1 MKLSIKN
8 RIGILVTC
16 SFLITTFII
25 VIISSVS
32 VRKIVDRRI
41 VTEFEIRLDVIK
53 GQISQSF
60 ETLNKTG
67 LEELYRAQS
76 QEEILEL
83 LKNNFNNNI
92 SAYYPF
98 ILDTA
103 GVVIMHPTIQRG
115 SKEITELPF
124 IKKALQLKNGN
135 FKYVYKNESKWMN
148 FTCFEPWGWLIGY
161 AVPLNTLYTD
171 VSRFTS
177 YLIIIMTV
185 VSILT
190 LILTVVIMKKL
201 FSPLI
206 EISNTVNDIAK
217 GEGDLTKR
225 VSLNR
230 DDEIGSMARGFNL
243 FIDKLQKMVST
254 IIQNIQSLSSAAD
267 GLSSTSS
274 AITEYV
280 DSMAGRVEKVATAAI
295 DASNNVDK
303 ISSGAEAVSTSI
315 NTVATAIEQMSAS
328 LSEVAKNCQDES
340 IIASNANQKTQAAQ
354 EIMRRLDLSAKS
366 ITKIIEVIN
375 DIADQTNLLAL
386 NATIE
391 AASAGDAGKGFAV
404 VANEVKVLAKQTS
417 DATEEISSQIS
428 NMQKSTAEALSAIQ
442 EVTEMIEKV
451 NLISQTIV
459 TAVEEQSVTVSEVA
473 RSASTVSAGSTEI
486 AGNVSISAKGLS
498 DISSNIQQV
507 TNASRETSKKMREI
521 DANIK
526 NLLELSSTLKTIGGQ
541 FKT

>member
-404 VANEVKVLAKQTS
+404 VANEVKF
-417 DATEEISSQIS
+417 SQS
-428 NMQKSTAEALSAIQ
+428 RPQMPLK
-442 EVTEMIEKV
+442 
-451 NLISQTIV
+451 
-459 TAVEEQSVTVSEVA
+459 
-473 RSASTVSAGSTEI
+473 RSP
-486 AGNVSISAKGLS
+486 
-498 DISSNIQQV
+498 
-507 TNASRETSKKMREI
+507 
-521 DANIK
+521 
-526 NLLELSSTLKTIGGQ
+526 LK
-541 FKT
+541 